1 MHLAFRSKPFYFS
14 KIKKHRVRLWYTYVV
29 KVRRE
34 RSIYILHS
42 TRPVIGSR
50 QSIMRIGIWFGSN
63 NVDYF
68 PFMQHINNVRKNKIL
83 SISYNV
89 SNLIILFLP
98 NATQNTCE
106 QHRVIFQQLLLDLK
120 NNDLNVVIV
129 IESIRNNL
137 KKPVIFHTF
146 WLLGHLKNTCPLS
159 SSSIFTKHKRAC
171 NPLLYPSIRHGSKSN
186 YFTFDGALTF
196 HTKFQLHTN
205 T

>member
-1 MHLAFRSKPFYFS
+1 
-14 KIKKHRVRLWYTYVV
+14 
-29 KVRRE
+29 
-34 RSIYILHS
+34 
-42 TRPVIGSR
+42 
-50 QSIMRIGIWFGSN
+50 MRIGIWFGSN

-137 KKPVIFHTF
+137 KKPVIIHILAT
-146 WLLGHLKNTCPLS
+146 WALIRPRVPLEKNHA
-159 SSSIFTKHKRAC
+159 K
-171 NPLLYPSIRHGSKSN
+171 
-186 YFTFDGALTF
+186 
-196 HTKFQLHTN
+196 
-205 T
+205 

>member
-14 KIKKHRVRLWYTYVV
+14 KIK
-29 KVRRE
+29 
-34 RSIYILHS
+34 SIVFVSDTHFLLKLDGKEVSILHS
-42 TRPVIGSR
+42 TRPVIGSC
-50 QSIMRIGIWFGSN
+50 
-63 NVDYF
+63 
-68 PFMQHINNVRKNKIL
+68 H
-83 SISYNV
+83 SYNV
-89 SNLIILFLP
+89 SNLIISLLP